1 MLDVKNVIQAINKAL
16 KPFFIKGEG
25 GRFFLEN
32 VKSSNNI
39 FRLRYTEDSTNAFN
53 DYGNEGESVNVV
65 KWFSDF
71 WLFVEISI
79 NPIEEVVILDK
90 KQKEF
95 IKGINYNRKTH
106 LKISVSVFQGEELD
120 DSKNQLFRAEWDDYG
135 DGNMNHPQPHWHFLS
150 NKAIENTVSSFADI
164 VSDDINIKD
173 TFEEVLKEEKSKT
186 IDLSKFHFAMNGDWN
201 NTSLHIHS
209 VNNENSLA
217 QWFGGLLA
225 YLKFELEYINNKRRG
240 A

>member
-16 KPFFIKGEG
+16 EPFFIKGEG
-25 GRFFLEN
+25 GYFFLEN
-32 VKSSNNI
+32 IKSSNNI
-39 FRLRYTEDSTNAFN
+39 FRLRYTVDSTNAFN
-53 DYGNEGESVNVV
+53 DYGNEGENVKVV

-79 NPIEEVVILDK
+79 IPIEEVVILNK

-95 IKGINYNRKTH
+95 IEEIKNTPKTH

-135 DGNMNHPQPHWHFLS
+135 DGSMNHPQPHWHFLS
-150 NKAIENTVSSFADI
+150 NKAIENTVSSFSEIA
-164 VSDDINIKD
+164 SDDIKD
-173 TFEEVLKEEKSKT
+173 TFEEDLKEEKSKT

-201 NTSLHIHS
+201 NTSKHIHA
-209 VNNENSLA
+209 VNNKDNLA
-217 QWFGGLLA
+217 KWFGGLLA
-225 YLKFELEYINNKRRG
+225 YLKTELKYIDTKRY
-240 A
+240 